1 MCLKLIKTKYV
12 MHKRTYEIFQK
23 MNVKS
28 KNDKRKAVKSL
39 PSIDLN
45 SIAIRPPN
53 PPPVAPNIPTINSIV
68 SSRTPNRVPSPKDD
82 TELMVNGRLVNM
94 DSEINNRINYDED
107 EEISPETPPKQTY
120 SESGP
125 KMIETNLTPNRYIPN
140 EIKIIESPNNKRIES
155 LNSNSRYDIKPIPM
169 KQLNKDRPEVET
181 ISDVDDSPRSAFT
194 SFTTKTAKTG
204 KTGNTNK
211 TSKSLFNMLP
221 KFNKTSAPTLPTI
234 KSSTPD
240 TLPRVKSPA
249 NPYQFIQDIK
259 EPQDEHHED
268 AYSESSE
275 ESWREGEFPAVK
287 IPIPVFNT
295 VPRVVSPI
303 QTIGA
308 YSPSVKKNVK
318 PNFTENGKSS
328 TPRRYAPSPIRAKTP
343 PPIFRSPPKR
353 ASSPVHDNI
362 KQDIK
367 TPQTQ
372 VPKENHF
379 YIAPQQS
386 SGLTNRPDYSRLTP
400 PQILY
405 LKSEFKV
412 KFGIL
417 REKFPNLNVI
427 DLHESLDLDQM
438 HDLYD
443 YYIKHILISKETGQY
458 KAYMVIFLM
467 FIEVIGVKL
476 LKLNMSGYT
485 LSQLRIINRYD
496 SLFAELGEKWLVSG
510 GSGWPVE
517 ARLMMMMLFNAVIF
531 LVVRYLCSW
540 LGVEGLADTLQNMI
554 DKMLNGPDI
563 MGSVIGGGAA
573 PVGAPP
579 NNDYV
584 PTEQPHVSQPTEA
597 STGANPIDGIMNA
610 FSGFLSKNGN
620 SITETIANIGTSITG
635 KMQNTNNIN
644 KTNASKAKEPPSS
657 NQTKK
662 KKKSLFSED

>member
-1 MCLKLIKTKYV
+1 
-12 MHKRTYEIFQK
+12 
-23 MNVKS
+23 MNVAQMS
-28 KNDKRKAVKSL
+28 KNDKKKTVKNL

-45 SIAIRPPN
+45 TIAIRPPN
-53 PPPVAPNIPTINSIV
+53 PPPIPPHIPTINNIV
-68 SSRTPNRVPSPKDD
+68 SARTPSRIESPRDD
-82 TELMVNGRLVNM
+82 TEILVNGRVMNV
-94 DSEINNRINYDED
+94 DSEMKNRIRADSD
-107 EEISPETPPKQTY
+107 DEISPETPPKYNRENNYKTT
-120 SESGP
+120 ES
-125 KMIETNLTPNRYIPN
+125 NLTPNRYIPN
-140 EIKIIESPNNKRIES
+140 EIKIIESPNN
-155 LNSNSRYDIKPIPM
+155 SRYDIKPLPM
-169 KQLNKDRPEVET
+169 REIAPAPRPRRETPPEVET
-181 ISDVDDSPRSAFT
+181 VYSDNDSPKSAFT
-194 SFTTKTAKTG
+194 SFTTKTMKTT
-204 KTGNTNK
+204 KTATTNRS
-211 TSKSLFNMLP
+211 SKSLFNMLP
-221 KFNKTSAPTLPTI
+221 KFNKTAAPSLPAI
-234 KSSTPD
+234 KSNTPD

-259 EPQDEHHED
+259 NPQEPEEEYDEDDSPISED
-268 AYSESSE
+268 EME
-275 ESWREGEFPAVK
+275 DPAPVPPVR

-295 VPRVVSPI
+295 VPRVVSPV
-303 QTIGA
+303 QTIGPQ
-308 YSPSVKKNVK
+308 SPSFSKYHK
-318 PNFTENGKSS
+318 PMFSEHGKSS
-328 TPRRYAPSPIRAKTP
+328 TPRRAPSPIRAKTP

-353 ASSPVHDNI
+353 ASSPAHEQAPR
-362 KQDIK
+362 QDIK

-372 VPKENHF
+372 VPKDNYF
-379 YIAPQQS
+379 YVAPQQS
-386 SGLTNRPDYSRLTP
+386 SGLTGRPDYSRLTP

-427 DLHESLDLDQM
+427 ELHESLDLDQM

-485 LSQLRIINRYD
+485 ISQLKIINRYD

-563 MGSVIGGGAA
+563 MGSVVGGSA

-579 NNDYV
+579 SNNYV
-584 PTEQPHVSQPTEA
+584 PTEEPHVSQEPEQTG
-597 STGANPIDGIMNA
+597 GANPIDGIMNA
-610 FSGFLSKNGN
+610 FSGFLSKNGS

-635 KMQNTNNIN
+635 KMQNNNNVN
-644 KTNASKAKEPPSS
+644 KTNATKAKEPPASS
-657 NQTKK
+657 QAAKK
-662 KKKSLFSED
+662 KKKPLFSED